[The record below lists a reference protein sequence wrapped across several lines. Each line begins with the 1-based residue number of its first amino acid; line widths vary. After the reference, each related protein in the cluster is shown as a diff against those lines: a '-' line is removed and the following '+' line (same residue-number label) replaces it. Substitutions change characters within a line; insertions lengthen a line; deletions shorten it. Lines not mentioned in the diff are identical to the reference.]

1 MRRSSASLQLSSI
14 AQVSKNVLMCLNRDA
29 RIACLC
35 QAFSKNVFLSV
46 LAEDAIKA
54 ALSDYRLK
62 QDKNRTEDKESVQ
75 AKN

>member
-1 MRRSSASLQLSSI
+1 MHLKLFFI
-14 AQVSKNVLMCLNRDA
+14 VL
-29 RIACLC
+29 
-35 QAFSKNVFLSV
+35 FSFLFPVV

-75 AKN
+75 TKNWCVAQTVYSL

>member
-1 MRRSSASLQLSSI
+1 MHMHLKLFFI
-14 AQVSKNVLMCLNRDA
+14 VL
-29 RIACLC
+29 
-35 QAFSKNVFLSV
+35 FSFLFSVV

-75 AKN
+75 TKN

>member
-1 MRRSSASLQLSSI
+1 MHLKLFFI
-14 AQVSKNVLMCLNRDA
+14 VL
-29 RIACLC
+29 
-35 QAFSKNVFLSV
+35 FSFLFPVV

-75 AKN
+75 TQN